1 MGEQSR
7 QKQQLTNSCFFT
19 QRKYMEV
26 GRGKQTKRMATQ
38 AYAHCYFTHTHT
50 HSRRNIKILGWP
62 ESSFRVSIRSNF
74 LANPISGYIWL
85 VEIPRWP
92 SDKQSTCQAGNA
104 EIFPGSRRS
113 PGKGNGNPLQYSC
126 LGNPMNRGTWRATV
140 HGDPKSQTGFSN

>member
-92 SDKQSTCQAGNA
+92 SDKQSTCQEGNA

-140 HGDPKSQTGFSN
+140 HGFAKESDTTD